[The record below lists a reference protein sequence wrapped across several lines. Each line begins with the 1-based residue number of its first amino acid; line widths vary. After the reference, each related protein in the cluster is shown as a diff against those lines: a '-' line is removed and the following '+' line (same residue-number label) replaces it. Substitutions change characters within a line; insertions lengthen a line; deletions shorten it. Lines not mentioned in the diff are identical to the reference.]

1 MAAAAQVAK
10 PAGGIPL
17 PKTVEEES
25 PAEGA
30 LSEEKAQMEQEKL
43 EQQRRKELEA
53 KENEIRGL
61 QHELDLE
68 RVEREKMHS
77 QNELDKRVKQEEDRL
92 KAEHDKLERDRLQL
106 VQEKAR
112 QDNLAKA
119 EEMKHQSVLDKATYK
134 QEAEIA
140 KMQAKATAD
149 LAKQQA
155 QSLIA
160 TNDKA
165 RAASDKYY
173 ADANAK
179 LSQGHPAI
187 SPALQNQL
195 DGAVASLNRFRK
207 VHGKQRAI
215 PKPGTPP
222 TFAKMAMVKWADENA
237 LGASTVSTGAQQ
249 SPGAGQTTDTSAGK
263 LSYEDHVRQRRE
275 AYSEEK
281 KNRAM
286 YLDMAAR
293 GVYLGSGGYTAMRG
307 AAYFKNQAALSKSKG
322 DHAGA
327 AYYSRMAAQ
336 AERTAGSNLDI
347 SKRKGNKTDQ
357 ALYDSYVDPRFRI
370 NGWNTHKD
378 FFTRES
384 QYDRDSNMVTD
395 AKAELDYA
403 LNGKS
408 WYKGATDWLLDSV
421 YGVPNSIVDAY
432 ANWQNANRFGANRF
446 WNTTFDDESM
456 RSAYNTT
463 IQDMNYSDEATMG
476 YLAPFYH
483 MGMVGTDLAAIG
495 AMPFTGGGSAALGA
509 AKKALMQGGK
519 EALKGTLNYGWKT
532 GSKLGW
538 PILNRALTDNTAPYQ
553 PGGEFAMYKY
563 ANSIPMPGSTPVM
576 LKKEAAGTGSSLTAQ
591 AMNDAYDAYNLNN
604 ESYYSQRYSPL
615 AKTLGGLI
623 SSVTGGLIQ
632 PYKAINKGDIY
643 QKPKAPIRGEVIMNN
658 ALNSLASEGR
668 EGGSGF
674 HRAVAQAAA
683 EKHAPGLPI
692 NYNGTRARLQTVSG
706 RTAANQLAEVLS

>member
-222 TFAKMAMVKWADENA
+222 TFAKMAMVKWADEN
-237 LGASTVSTGAQQ
+237 TRRVPT
-249 SPGAGQTTDTSAGK
+249 GAGQTANLDADRKYQEHLNNSYNAYKKEQAG
-263 LSYEDHVRQRRE
+263 
-275 AYSEEK
+275 
-281 KNRAM
+281 RAM
-286 YLDMAAR
+286 SQDLLSR
-293 GVYLGSGGYTAMRG
+293 GVYHGSTGYDSAR
-307 AAYFKNQAALSKSKG
+307 A
-322 DHAGA
+322 A
-327 AYYSRMAAQ
+327 AYYQNQVDLAKKQGDITNQRYYEGLVNKAKSMVH
-336 AERTAGSNLDI
+336 SNLAA
-347 SKRKGNKTDQ
+347 SSAKGDKTDQ
-357 ALYDSYVDPRFRI
+357 ALVNSYYDTRLRW

-384 QYDRDSNMVTD
+384 QYDRDASMYRD
-395 AKAELDYA
+395 AEAEAAFNRDGKA
-403 LNGKS
+403 
-408 WYKGATDWLLDSV
+408 WYKGTADWLLTPV
-421 YGVPNSIVDAY
+421 AGIVNGVSDA
-432 ANWQNANRFGANRF
+432 AASMRNASRFGANRF
-446 WNTTFDDESM
+446 WNTTFEDEAM
-456 RSAYNTT
+456 RAAYYRSLN
-463 IQDMNYSDEATMG
+463 DMNYSDSVTWDVITPLGHTAAVLG
-476 YLAPFYH
+476 
-483 MGMVGTDLAAIG
+483 DIAAI
-495 AMPFTGGGSAALGA
+495 AALPFTGGTSGAWFAA
-509 AKKALMQGGK
+509 K
-519 EALKGTLNYGWKT
+519 EALKQGGKQALKGAAKYGVRM
-532 GSKLGW
+532 GMPVLDRIVD
-538 PILNRALTDNTAPYQ
+538 PTAPLQ

-563 ANSIPMPGSTPVM
+563 GSVIPMPGDKPVI
-576 LKKEAAGTGSSLTAQ
+576 LEKKAGTGSAFTAQ
-591 AMNDAYDAYNLNN
+591 TMNDAYDAHNLNN
-604 ESYYSQRYSPL
+604 DSYYAQTYSPL
-615 AKTLGGLI
+615 YKMLGGLV
-623 SSVTGGLIQ
+623 SSFTGGLIQ
-632 PYKAINKGDIY
+632 PYKSISQSDIY
-643 QKPKAPIRGEVIMNN
+643 RSPKAPISGTAIMHK
-658 ALNSLASEGR
+658 ALDGLEEKHGN
-668 EGGSGF
+668 SGF
-674 HRAVAQAAA
+674 HRAVAQAGAK
-683 EKHAPGLPI
+683 KHMPGLPV
-692 NYNGTRARLQTVSG
+692 NYNGLMSRLQTVSG

>member
-25 PAEGA
+25 PAEGV

-179 LSQGHPAI
+179 LSQGHPSI

-237 LGASTVSTGAQQ
+237 LGTSTVSTGAQQ
-249 SPGAGQTTDTSAGK
+249 SPGAGQSADTSADRKYQEHLNNSYKAYKKEQAGRAISQDL
-263 LSYEDHVRQRRE
+263 LS
-275 AYSEEK
+275 
-281 KNRAM
+281 
-286 YLDMAAR
+286 R
-293 GVYLGSGGYTAMRG
+293 GVYYGGTGYD
-307 AAYFKNQAALSKSKG
+307 AARA
-322 DHAGA
+322 A
-327 AYYSRMAAQ
+327 AYYQNQYDLAQKQGDETKQRYYWEAIAKANSMKHAGLAAS
-336 AERTAGSNLDI
+336 AE
-347 SKRKGNKTDQ
+347 KGNKIDR
-357 ALYDSYVDPRFRI
+357 ALVASYYDKRLRW

-384 QYDRDSNMVTD
+384 QYDRDASMYRDTE
-395 AKAELDYA
+395 AEKAFNRD
-403 LNGKS
+403 GKA
-408 WYKGATDWLLDSV
+408 WYKGTADWVLNPV
-421 YGVPNSIVDAY
+421 AGIVNGVSDA
-432 ANWQNANRFGANRF
+432 AASMRNASRFGANRF
-446 WNTTFDDESM
+446 WNTTFEDEAM
-456 RSAYNTT
+456 RAAYNRSLNE
-463 IQDMNYSDEATMG
+463 MNYSDDVTWDVITPIG
-476 YLAPFYH
+476 H
-483 MGMVGTDLAAIG
+483 TAAILG
-495 AMPFTGGGSAALGA
+495 DIAAITALPFTGGASGAWFAA
-509 AKKALMQGGK
+509 K
-519 EALKGTLNYGWKT
+519 EALKQGGKQALKGAAKYGIRMGT
-532 GSKLGW
+532 
-538 PILNRALTDNTAPYQ
+538 PALDRIVDSTAPLQ

-563 ANSIPMPGSTPVM
+563 GSVIPMPGDKPVIIE
-576 LKKEAAGTGSSLTAQ
+576 KKAGTGSAFTAQ
-591 AMNDAYDAYNLNN
+591 TMNDAYDAHNLNN
-604 ESYYSQRYSPL
+604 DSYYAQTYSPIY
-615 AKTLGGLI
+615 KMLGGLV
-623 SSVTGGLIQ
+623 SSFTGGLIQ
-632 PYKAINKGDIY
+632 PYKSISQSDIY
-643 QKPKAPIRGEVIMNN
+643 RSPKAPISGTAIMHK
-658 ALNSLASEGR
+658 ALSGLEEKPGN
-668 EGGSGF
+668 SGF
-674 HRAVAQAAA
+674 HRAVAQAGA
-683 EKHAPGLPI
+683 EKHMPGLPI
-692 NYNGTRARLQTVSG
+692 NYNGLMSKLQTVSG
-706 RTAANQLAEVLS
+706 RTAANQLAEALS